1 MQVRR
6 FLHVAPYPDPYL
18 FLTESPISFLDQP
31 ATRSQSHLHM
41 GPGLVS
47 ACQALR
53 PPPSQAPRSIIVLR
67 SPSAMITTT
76 VPWSPRPL
84 SVCFFFTC
92 QQRRR
97 QPNRVWQSG
106 VLLVLVG
113 WSLTLKKSR
122 CQRRTTS
129 SPISPTKLSFAS
141 HRVGTFYIIILF
153 LFCFVSCCPPPAD
166 VISFLTFLSCPLE
179 SPLSSTPLWP

>member
-84 SVCFFFTC
+84 SVCFFF
-92 QQRRR
+92 
-97 QPNRVWQSG
+97 
-106 VLLVLVG
+106 LLVSSVVV
-113 WSLTLKKSR
+113 SLTGSG
-122 CQRRTTS
+122 
-129 SPISPTKLSFAS
+129 
-141 HRVGTFYIIILF
+141 RVVCSLCWWGG
-153 LFCFVSCCPPPAD
+153 V
-166 VISFLTFLSCPLE
+166 
-179 SPLSSTPLWP
+179 

>member
-1 MQVRR
+1 MNW
-6 FLHVAPYPDPYL
+6 L
-18 FLTESPISFLDQP
+18 FLYLSELNGFFFGRQMDFDLN
-31 ATRSQSHLHM
+31 
-41 GPGLVS
+41 GL
-47 ACQALR
+47 
-53 PPPSQAPRSIIVLR
+53 
-67 SPSAMITTT
+67 
-76 VPWSPRPL
+76 L
-84 SVCFFFTC
+84 SLSLSLFFFTC

-97 QPNRVWQSG
+97 QPNRVWQGG

-179 SPLSSTPLWP
+179 SPLSSTPFWP